1 MRKTFVFSAL
11 LLAFMWVIAG
21 PAVSQ
26 VQLPPAVKQQ
36 YFDAN
41 GKPLAGGCVFSYQS
55 GTTTPLATY
64 TDFSGGTPNPNPVV
78 LGSDGRPPNDIWLLG
93 QAYRLKLVSAGGVSC
108 STGTQIYV
116 EDGINPS
123 SASLLS
129 SNNVWSG
136 SNTFNGTSNFNGPV
150 NLNVGLT
157 SNGPNTLGG
166 GGSITGTWS
175 GSPTL
180 TGIWNF
186 QAELDAVNIVYSG
199 QLFSSIVTGTP
210 PMVITST
217 TQVPNLNAS
226 LLEGCTWESPCPIG
240 GTTPNTA
247 HFTAIVDTGLFTLGG
262 ANANFIKGLSGNLYT
277 AGTIA
282 GGAGHDLCTDSD
294 GSATTSGCATSG
306 ITQIESASAVGCTT
320 QGTSF
325 SNCDVVLTWPN
336 AFVDTSYIPTC
347 SVKDTNLQASGGDGS
362 AGDVP
367 NAPIRSFT
375 TTTITVALTTL
386 AGRSISGAANAVI
399 YCHGIHP

>member
-64 TDFSGGTPNPNPVV
+64 TDFTGGTPNSNPVV

-150 NLNVGLT
+150 NLNVGFT

-199 QLFSSIVTGTP
+199 QIFSSIATGTAP
-210 PMVITST
+210 LVITST

-262 ANANFIKGLSGNLYT
+262 SNVSSIKGTDPSLYT

-282 GGAGHDLCTDSD
+282 GGAGHILCTDANS
-294 GSATTSGCATSG
+294 SATTSGCSGFATSTG
-306 ITQIESASAVGCTT
+306 QLGGTSCTT
-320 QGTSF
+320 GSSSFDTCTSVITI
-325 SNCDVVLTWPN
+325 SP
-336 AFVDTSYIPTC
+336 AQSDTSYLPSCTGVSPSDPRALIQTSFPT
-347 SVKDTNLQASGGDGS
+347 S
-362 AGDVP
+362 
-367 NAPIRSFT
+367 
-375 TTTITVALTTL
+375 TTTITATVITEGSVAVSFGNIGCS
-386 AGRSISGAANAVI
+386 A
-399 YCHGIHP
+399 IHF